1 MRKKLILIGVL
12 ATLIIAGYLLWL
24 DATIWSI
31 HRYPVKSY
39 VVQNEQ
45 LPSTFANVRIVFI
58 SDLHA
63 FAEGRTDDFEAVLTK
78 VNALAPDLVI
88 FGGDLVDESAP
99 TLSEDQLNEL
109 SNFLKLMDAPLG
121 KFAVLGIQDGAQ
133 ESVLTSLYTQSDV
146 ELLDQ
151 KVVEIYNGSGK
162 SIRLAG
168 IRPDLSQ
175 LDLSFLGTTSESFTV
190 LVSALPDVAD
200 RLGETD
206 ADLILSG
213 STHGGQVRLPL
224 ISPLF
229 TSGEMNYVS
238 GKHLIGDS
246 TLIVS
251 KGLGTTRFHARFLAD
266 PDILSIRL
274 IP

>member
-1 MRKKLILIGVL
+1 MSSR
-12 ATLIIAGYLLWL
+12 TN
-24 DATIWSI
+24 S
-31 HRYPVKSY
+31 
-39 VVQNEQ
+39 
-45 LPSTFANVRIVFI
+45 F
-58 SDLHA
+58 LHA
-63 FAEGRTDDFEAVLTK
+63 LAEGRTDDFEAVLTK
-78 VNALAPDLVI
+78 INALAPDIVI
-88 FGGDLVDESAP
+88 FGGDLVDESAV
-99 TLSEDQLNEL
+99 TLREDQLNEL

-121 KFAVLGIQDGAQ
+121 KFAVLGLQDMAR

-168 IRPDLSQ
+168 ILPDLSL
-175 LDLSFLGTTSESFTV
+175 LDLSFLGTSSESYTV

-200 RLGETD
+200 RLGGVD

-213 STHGGQVRLPL
+213 STHGGQVRLPFFG
-224 ISPLF
+224 PLY

-238 GKHLIGDS
+238 GRHQVGGS

-251 KGLGTTRFHARFLAD
+251 KGLGTTEFHARFLAD